1 MFAGMAVFLIVIPLN
16 GYMMKLIERADDER
30 MEEKDKRIKLMNEI
44 LSGIKVEFTVE
55 PRYLELAYFELPLI
69 SK

>member
-1 MFAGMAVFLIVIPLN
+1 MLRLFVLIRTQQIYIHDEIRQISLN
-16 GYMMKLIERADDER
+16 
-30 MEEKDKRIKLMNEI
+30 
-44 LSGIKVEFTVE
+44 TVE

>member
-1 MFAGMAVFLIVIPLN
+1 MHSYMLFLHEKNVLCKVPLMSTFQGMFSCRN
-16 GYMMKLIERADDER
+16 
-30 MEEKDKRIKLMNEI
+30 EKT
-44 LSGIKVEFTVE
+44 TVE

>member
-1 MFAGMAVFLIVIPLN
+1 MSQEHCLTTVLTLSNVDP
-16 GYMMKLIERADDER
+16 DQTWQ
-30 MEEKDKRIKLMNEI
+30 KD
-44 LSGIKVEFTVE
+44 TVE